1 MSLSSKPAN
10 SVPLDAVPKNSTE
23 QSEQASSSVPGQRLR
38 LVEIGSRVIVP
49 FLITRILLVVVGLLT
64 IYYILPL
71 INRKQP
77 IVPDPRLTHFPDML
91 YMMWLHFDSG
101 FYLSIAGGGYW
112 NADSLLHMS
121 NWAFFPLYPLFMRLF
136 ALLLGGNEISYISA
150 GIVVSNL
157 SALVA
162 ATYFYKLTTREL
174 NKTIATR
181 AVWYMLLFPMSF
193 YLSAMYS
200 ESLFLVLGIS
210 CIYYTRMHR
219 WWLAGVLGGLA
230 ALTRFQ
236 GVLLVLAV
244 GWEYWQFLADR
255 FAPTQE
261 NLDIGARMQDWL
273 HSRLIGFWRSLASWR
288 AWLGL
293 ASLALIPLGL
303 LTFCLYSKWKVD
315 RFWAFLEVE
324 KNGWG
329 RQYTNPIELFLYML
343 RHPLAAS
350 PYVWNFYTLNM
361 LVIVVFWAFL
371 ILILLKLP
379 LIYSILTF
387 VFLVTPLAAGSIGSV
402 GRLYLIA
409 FPIYMILAYWSTQGN
424 QEYSWRHNFI
434 CSTFAIL
441 LGVGMVLF
449 TLGVYSIA

>member
-10 SVPLDAVPKNSTE
+10 PVPLDTVPKTSIE
-23 QSEQASSSVPGQRLR
+23 QPEQTSPSVPGWRLQ
-38 LVEIGSRVIVP
+38 LVEIGSRVIMP

-91 YMMWLHFDSG
+91 YLMWAHFDSG
-101 FYLSIAGGGYW
+101 FFLGIAEGGYW

-136 ALLLGGNEISYISA
+136 ALLLGGNGISYISA
-150 GIVVSNL
+150 GIIVSNL

-162 ATYFYKLTTREL
+162 AAYLYKLTTREL

-193 YLSAMYS
+193 YLSAVYS
-200 ESLFLVLGIS
+200 ESLFLALSIS
-210 CIYYTRMHR
+210 CIYYARMHR

-230 ALTRFQ
+230 ALTRIQ

-244 GWEYWQFLADR
+244 AWEYWQFLADR

-261 NLDIGARMQDWL
+261 QSGRVASVQNWCY
-273 HSRLIGFWRSLASWR
+273 SRLIGFWRSLASWR
-288 AWLGL
+288 TWLDL
-293 ASLALIPLGL
+293 ASLTLIPLGL
-303 LTFCLYSKWKVD
+303 CTFCLYSKWKVG
-315 RFWAFLEVE
+315 RFLAFWEVE

-343 RHPLAAS
+343 QHPAAAS
-350 PYVWNFYTLNM
+350 PYEWNFYTLNM
-361 LVIVVFWAFL
+361 LVIVVFWSLL
-371 ILILLKLP
+371 ILILRKLP
-379 LIYSILTF
+379 FIYSILTF
-387 VFLVTPLAAGSIGSV
+387 VYLVIPLVSGRIGSV
-402 GRLYLIA
+402 ARFYLIT
-409 FPIYMILAYWSTQGN
+409 FPIYMILAWWSAQGN

>member
-1 MSLSSKPAN
+1 MPLSSKQAN
-10 SVPLDAVPKNSTE
+10 SMPLDAVSKTLTE
-23 QSEQASSSVPGQRLR
+23 QPEQTSSSVPGWRLQ

-49 FLITRILLVVVGLLT
+49 FLVTRMLLVVVGLLT

-91 YMMWLHFDSG
+91 YLMWLHFDSG
-101 FYLSIAGGGYW
+101 FFLSIAEGGYW
-112 NADSLLHMS
+112 NAASLLHMS
-121 NWAFFPLYPLFMRLF
+121 TWAFFPLYPLFIRLV
-136 ALLLGGNEISYISA
+136 ALLLGGNEISYASA
-150 GIVVSNL
+150 GLLVSNL

-162 ATYFYKLTTREL
+162 ATYLYKLTSREL
-174 NKTIATR
+174 NKMIATR
-181 AVWYMLLFPMSF
+181 AVWYMLLFPLSF
-193 YLSAMYS
+193 YLSAVYS
-200 ESLFLVLGIS
+200 ESLFLALSIS
-210 CIYYTRMHR
+210 CIYYARMHR
-219 WWLAGVLGGLA
+219 WWPAGVLGGLA
-230 ALTRFQ
+230 ALTRSQ

-261 NLDIGARMQDWL
+261 KFNRVASMQDWL
-273 HSRLIGFWRSLASWR
+273 HSRCIGFWRSLASWR
-288 AWLGL
+288 TWLGL

-303 LTFCLYSKWKVD
+303 GTFCLYSKWKVG
-315 RFWAFLEVE
+315 RFSAFLLVE

-329 RQYTNPIELFLYML
+329 RQSTNPLELFLSML
-343 RHPLAAS
+343 QHPLAAS
-350 PYVWNFYTLNM
+350 PYDWNFYTLNM
-361 LVIVVFWAFL
+361 LAIVVFWALL
-371 ILILLKLP
+371 ILILRKLP

-409 FPIYMILAYWSTQGN
+409 FPIYMILAWWSAQGN
-424 QEYSWRHNFI
+424 QEYAWRHNFI
-434 CSTFAIL
+434 SSTFAVL
-441 LGVGMVLF
+441 LGVGMVFF